1 MCMPDAHKVVF
12 SKEGK
17 TGGCADKHV
26 YPTDFY
32 KNRFF

>member
-12 SKEGK
+12 SKEEK

-32 KNRFF
+32 KYRFF